1 MSQSWPQFSLST
13 TVELIR
19 GILQGLEALHSA
31 GYMHRDVSGKNCLIM
46 SLNPP
51 QAMLCDYDKSTHKST
66 DIVITIDPI
75 STLASEVYEDKPYN
89 SKIDIWALSWL
100 CGWILFP
107 KYYREHTDYK
117 RPSSKEWRIGLDQ
130 PLHNY
135 AALGSSQQQLADLV
149 DKMLTR
155 FSEGRLTASQA
166 LKHSCMLND
175 KEINTRPR
183 PKSAKTTNRTIRKPQ
198 QQVDSEQVN
207 KNPIAESASKT
218 SDNVQELKTVKGIEI
233 EIEIEIDPTLVD
245 RPLTPPPDE
254 L

>member
-1 MSQSWPQFSLST
+1 
-13 TVELIR
+13 
-19 GILQGLEALHSA
+19 
-31 GYMHRDVSGKNCLIM
+31 MHRDVSGKNCLVM

-51 QAMLCDYDKSTHKST
+51 QAMLCDYGKSTHKST
-66 DIVITIDPI
+66 DTVSTIGPI
-75 STLASEVYEDKPYN
+75 PTLAPEVYGSKPYN
-89 SKIDIWALSWL
+89 SKIDIWALGWL

-149 DKMLTR
+149 GKMLTR
-155 FSEGRLTASQA
+155 SPEGRLTASQA
-166 LKHSCMLND
+166 LKHPCMLNGR
-175 KEINTRPR
+175 EFNTRPR

-207 KNPIAESASKT
+207 KDPIAESASKT
-218 SDNVQELKTVKGIEI
+218 SGNVQELKTVKEI
-233 EIEIEIDPTLVD
+233 ETEIETEIDPALID
-245 RPLTPPPDE
+245 RPLTPPPDG